1 MEDLKTK
8 NPNLK
13 TLVSVRPSGQE
24 FPVNV
29 SNNHASP
36 TNSWPSVSNQTVI
49 SKLARKVKEFVIR
62 HNLDGIDLDW
72 EYFRESNEKVRKENL
87 VSVAKIFKALLRH
100 STEANYLLTI
110 TASKYS
116 QDLINNYDFVNLN
129 R

>member
-87 VSVAKIFKALLRH
+87 VSVAKIFKAFKITFKSGTFSLRNTSRNH
-100 STEANYLLTI
+100 SSTVDKRTFF
-110 TASKYS
+110 TTC
-116 QDLINNYDFVNLN
+116 
-129 R
+129 